1 MFKNLTLLL
10 ACIASANAFA
20 PSSFTAPSR
29 AIASGKVVSTLFD
42 TALSA
47 DVEESDDVAAP
58 VVEEPAAPAKP
69 AQEEEDINCVAYVV
83 NLSYGE
89 WWYWYQR
96 KYHLS

>member
-1 MFKNLTLLL
+1 MMFKNLTLLL

-20 PSSFTAPSR
+20 PSSFNAPSR

-89 WWYWYQR
+89 
-96 KYHLS
+96 